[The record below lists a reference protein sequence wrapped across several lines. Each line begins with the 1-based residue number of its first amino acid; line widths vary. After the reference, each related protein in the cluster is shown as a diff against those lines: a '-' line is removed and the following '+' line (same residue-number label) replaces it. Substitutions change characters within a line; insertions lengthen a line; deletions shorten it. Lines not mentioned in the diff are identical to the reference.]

1 MAGPGAGW
9 GSDSPGWVHC
19 ETVVGGSGAGAG
31 PAAGHDDGRTSR
43 PCHRAPVS
51 PPRVSICVPAYRAER
66 FLATTIQS
74 VLAQTFTD
82 WELIVL
88 DNASPDRTGEIAR
101 WFDDPR
107 IRVECNRSTLD
118 LVDNWNTVAAMARGT
133 YLKVLCAD
141 DLIGPECLERE
152 VEILERH
159 PDVAIV
165 AARRNIIGALGD
177 TILRG
182 RGLEGL
188 IGHQEPAEVARRVV
202 RSGVNPIGWP
212 SALLI
217 RRTDFEAVGGFDR
230 RWLHPVDLDLWLR
243 LLSRGAL
250 YGIDESL
257 ASFRISDGSV
267 TAQLDDTGAQHRAAI
282 GAFVER
288 SPWPV
293 TRTDVV
299 WCQLR
304 SRLEQV
310 RLRLLFVAANSRSP
324 VVRQLPALVLER
336 RWPRRRQGS
345 STVTVL
351 DSPAPPSAVGRLDRS
366 A

>member
-1 MAGPGAGW
+1 M
-9 GSDSPGWVHC
+9 
-19 ETVVGGSGAGAG
+19 
-31 PAAGHDDGRTSR
+31 
-43 PCHRAPVS
+43 
-51 PPRVSICVPAYRAER
+51 PAYRAER

-101 WFDDPR
+101 SFDDPR

-152 VEILERH
+152 VEILDRH

-165 AARRNIIGALGD
+165 AVRRNIIGAPGD

-188 IGHQEPAEVARRVV
+188 VGRQEPAEVARRVV

-288 SPWPV
+288 SPWPL
-293 TRTDVV
+293 TRADVV

-336 RWPRRRQGS
+336 RWPRRRQAS

-351 DSPAPPSAVGRLDRS
+351 DPPAPPSPVGRLDRS